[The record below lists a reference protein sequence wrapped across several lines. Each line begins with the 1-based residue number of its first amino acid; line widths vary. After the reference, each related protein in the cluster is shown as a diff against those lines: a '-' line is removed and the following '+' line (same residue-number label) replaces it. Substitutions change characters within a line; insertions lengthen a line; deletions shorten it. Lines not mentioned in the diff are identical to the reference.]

1 MFKTKI
7 KKSLILIF
15 GLSSPLLALAVTHG
29 PTFGTVATNF
39 TARVLAPLVGLLL
52 TAALVVFFWGM
63 VKYINSLSSEKDKQE
78 GKQLMIW
85 GVVALFV
92 MVSVWGLVNLL
103 QGTFLGDVSTTPF
116 PVIQMPSGGGT
127 TLGSFE
133 VE

>member
-7 KKSLILIF
+7 KKLLILIF
-15 GLSSPLLALAVTHG
+15 GLSSPLLALAAGT
-29 PTFGTVATNF
+29 TFKDVIHNIAT
-39 TARVLAPLVGLLL
+39 TVLAPLVGLLL